1 VGCAATTSD
10 VVWLDELEASK
21 LAERLAVIRAHPSR
35 YPGIEHD
42 QGHPFA
48 NLMPTR

>member
-1 VGCAATTSD
+1 

-35 YPGIEHD
+35 YPGIE
-42 QGHPFA
+42 GHPFA